1 MIGWNSNLG
10 DAMIKSGNVAPVGVG
25 RKEMISTFPD
35 LVPAI
40 DQYNRE
46 RYTYMSSELTLGDD
60 FDMGEGSDF
69 NKLQIDDDFMV
80 VIYSFP
86 ESEVIGEAFYGA
98 VLVNKNNN
106 TARYHTLEAGPDES
120 GHFCPR
126 SLSNHQHVADIAT
139 RDWSGNLLLTL
150 SLFRDFSSNLPYRH
164 L

>member
-69 NKLQIDDDFMV
+69 NKLEIDDDFNGCNLQFPR
-80 VIYSFP
+80 IGGHWRSF
-86 ESEVIGEAFYGA
+86 
-98 VLVNKNNN
+98 LWC
-106 TARYHTLEAGPDES
+106 
-120 GHFCPR
+120 CPR
-126 SLSNHQHVADIAT
+126 KQEQQYCQVPYTGSWT
-139 RDWSGNLLLTL
+139 R
-150 SLFRDFSSNLPYRH
+150 
-164 L
+164 